1 MTEKPIIFSAP
12 MVRAVIAGE
21 KTQTRRVITP
31 QPPTM
36 IYNDGT
42 NRWYPSGVWGGKDWH
57 AKYEAGDLLWVRET
71 FGSSLLGDYTF
82 LQYKATV
89 DTDDPCAYPI
99 DFAQYEKIESKSWR
113 PSIFMPRWA
122 SRITLRVTSVRAQ
135 RLQDISSG
143 DAMDEGVGEVPA
155 AWEGLGDTFGMGP
168 LAFVAA
174 FKNLWDDI
182 NAKRGYSWDSN
193 PWVWAYKF
201 EVVPQ

>member
-135 RLQDISSG
+135 RLQDINEDDAAAEGIKRHSG
-143 DAMDEGVGEVPA
+143 PYILDFA
-155 AWEGLGDTFGMGP
+155 
-168 LAFVAA
+168 
-174 FKNLWDDI
+174 KLWDDI
-182 NAKRGYSWDSN
+182 NAKRGHSWNSN

>member
-135 RLQDISSG
+135 RLQDINEDDAAAEGIKRHSG
-143 DAMDEGVGEVPA
+143 PYILDFA
-155 AWEGLGDTFGMGP
+155 
-168 LAFVAA
+168 
-174 FKNLWDDI
+174 KLWDDI